1 MIYEMVKQQEPAAPP
16 PGAQLM
22 QMLFGK
28 HVTYSLSAV
37 ARLGVADHMD
47 STPVSADRL
56 ATLVG
61 AHGPS
66 LYRVMRLLASLGVFE
81 ETSGKRFALTPV
93 GELLRTNAPGSMR
106 YSAIQFG
113 DPWGTRPFER
123 FTDSVRTGRDAVT
136 MAWGKNL
143 FDLFPE
149 IPEQAENFHRSMTN
163 VSGMETAAILDAY
176 DFSGI
181 RTLADV
187 GGGHGTLLGAILQ
200 RNPGMR
206 GVVYDRP
213 EVVAGVSPGSLG
225 ESAGRMTIEGGSFF
239 ERVPTGC
246 DAYLLKHII
255 HDWDDERCRIILKRI
270 GEQLPP
276 GGRVLVCEMVVSD
289 QPVAEMAKFLDIE
302 MLLLTDGG
310 LERTE
315 AEFRALFASAGLR
328 LVRIVRTQ
336 QAICVLEATAA

>member
-1 MIYEMVKQQEPAAPP
+1 
-16 PGAQLM
+16 
-22 QMLFGK
+22 
-28 HVTYSLSAV
+28 
-37 ARLGVADHMD
+37 
-47 STPVSADRL
+47 
-56 ATLVG
+56 
-61 AHGPS
+61 
-66 LYRVMRLLASLGVFE
+66 
-81 ETSGKRFALTPV
+81 
-93 GELLRTNAPGSMR
+93 
-106 YSAIQFG
+106 
-113 DPWGTRPFER
+113 
-123 FTDSVRTGRDAVT
+123 

-163 VSGMETAAILDAY
+163 LSGMETAAILDAY

-200 RNPGMR
+200 RNPDLR

-213 EVVAGVSPGSLG
+213 EVVAGVSPESLG
-225 ESAGRMTIEGGSFF
+225 ASAGRMTIEGGSFF
-239 ERVPTGC
+239 ERVPVGC

-255 HDWDDERCRIILKRI
+255 HDWDDERCRVILKRI
-270 GEQLPP
+270 VEQLPA

-315 AEFRALFASAGLR
+315 AEFRDLFASAGLR
-328 LVRIVRTQ
+328 LARIVRTQ
-336 QAICVLEATAA
+336 QAICVLEARAA